1 MNAFYNTEPMLY
13 EPAAR
18 RAWRWSNVVRA
29 VLLVV
34 VVFGLCAGWF
44 E

>member
-1 MNAFYNTEPMLY
+1 MNVFYNTQPMVY
-13 EPAAR
+13 EPHAA
-18 RAWRWSNVVRA
+18 RAWRQSDVVRA

-34 VVFGLCAGWF
+34 VIFGLCAGWF